1 MTRLQVLYCKMLHQM
16 PHRLHHRSKRE
27 ILSIISCKVKKVI
40 RGEIGVAKFCILDD
54 EAHDES
60 NKEQMALILRFV
72 DKDGFIHERFF
83 GLVHVKN
90 TTSLTLRDG
99 ILNVLSQHE
108 FVIQN
113 IRG

>member
-1 MTRLQVLYCKMLHQM
+1 
-16 PHRLHHRSKRE
+16 
-27 ILSIISCKVKKVI
+27 
-40 RGEIGVAKFCILDD
+40 
-54 EAHDES
+54 
-60 NKEQMALILRFV
+60 MALILRFV

-83 GLVHVKN
+83 GLVHVKD
-90 TTSLTLRDG
+90 TTTLRDG

>member
-1 MTRLQVLYCKMLHQM
+1 MI
-16 PHRLHHRSKRE
+16 RE
-27 ILSIISCKVKKVI
+27 
-40 RGEIGVAKFCILDD
+40 EIGVAKFCILVD

-60 NKEQMALILRFV
+60 KKEQMTLILRFV
-72 DKDGFIHERFF
+72 DKDGYIHERFF
-83 GLVHVKN
+83 GLLYVKD
-90 TTSLTLRDG
+90 TTSLTLRGG

>member
-1 MTRLQVLYCKMLHQM
+1 MI
-16 PHRLHHRSKRE
+16 RE
-27 ILSIISCKVKKVI
+27 
-40 RGEIGVAKFCILDD
+40 EIGVAKFCIFVD

-60 NKEQMALILRFV
+60 KKEQMTLILRFV

-83 GLVHVKN
+83 GLVHVKD

-99 ILNVLSQHE
+99 ILNILSQHE

>member
-1 MTRLQVLYCKMLHQM
+1 M
-16 PHRLHHRSKRE
+16 E

-40 RGEIGVAKFCILDD
+40 REEIGVVKFCILVD

-60 NKEQMALILRFV
+60 KKEQMALILRFV
-72 DKDGFIHERFF
+72 NKDGFIHERFF
-83 GLVHVKN
+83 GSVHVKD
-90 TTSLTLRDG
+90 TASLTLKDG

-113 IRG
+113 IQG

>member
-1 MTRLQVLYCKMLHQM
+1 MIH
-16 PHRLHHRSKRE
+16 E
-27 ILSIISCKVKKVI
+27 
-40 RGEIGVAKFCILDD
+40 EIGVAKFCNLVD

-60 NKEQMALILRFV
+60 KKEQMALILRFV
-72 DKDGFIHERFF
+72 DKDDFIHERFF
-83 GLVHVKN
+83 GLVHVKD

-99 ILNVLSQHE
+99 ILNILSQHE